1 MSAIKGS
8 KLMTVGELVRK
19 AGVTV
24 RTIQYYDQK
33 GLLSP
38 TTKSSAN
45 LRLYSEED
53 EEQLYRI
60 ITLKYLGYSL
70 AQIKDSEHTDDMA
83 QLAEALS
90 KRSAQLEETSIETFR
105 DINTI
110 HALRA
115 RFEGKGVM
123 WGSLASAIADT
134 ESHEDALWTTLVDGE
149 ESITPLSD
157 EELSSWRKLIEES
170 IEAMRAGVSPQDRE
184 AKELASRLLALGG
197 LASAP
202 NALHQLACLRGD
214 GPRQYDRE
222 FYAGIMR
229 RVLAFL
235 DDAAESGDF
244 I

>member
-8 KLMTVGELVRK
+8 KLMTVGELARK

-38 TTKSSAN
+38 TTKSRSN

-70 AQIKDSEHTDDMA
+70 AQIKDSEQTDDMA

-105 DINTI
+105 DINTV
-110 HALRA
+110 HAPQA
-115 RFEGKGVM
+115 RFEGKDVM

-134 ESHEDALWTTLVDGE
+134 ESHEDALWATLVDGE
-149 ESITPLSD
+149 ESTAPLSV

-170 IEAMRAGVSPQDRE
+170 IEAMRAGASPQDRE
-184 AKELASRLLALGG
+184 AKGLASRFLALGG

-222 FYAGIMR
+222 FYTGIML

-244 I
+244 F

>member
-8 KLMTVGELVRK
+8 KLMTVGELARK

-38 TTKSSAN
+38 TTKSRSN

-70 AQIKDSEHTDDMA
+70 AQIKDSEQTDDMA

-105 DINTI
+105 DI
-110 HALRA
+110 
-115 RFEGKGVM
+115 
-123 WGSLASAIADT
+123 S
-134 ESHEDALWTTLVDGE
+134 TTG
-149 ESITPLSD
+149 
-157 EELSSWRKLIEES
+157 
-170 IEAMRAGVSPQDRE
+170 AF
-184 AKELASRLLALGG
+184 
-197 LASAP
+197 
-202 NALHQLACLRGD
+202 RG
-214 GPRQYDRE
+214 
-222 FYAGIMR
+222 
-229 RVLAFL
+229 
-235 DDAAESGDF
+235 
-244 I
+244 